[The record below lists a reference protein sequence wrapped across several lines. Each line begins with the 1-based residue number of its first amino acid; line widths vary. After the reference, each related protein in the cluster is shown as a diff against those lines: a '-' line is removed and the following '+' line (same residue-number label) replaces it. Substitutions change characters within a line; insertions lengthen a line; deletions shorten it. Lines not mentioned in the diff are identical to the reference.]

1 MNFPLTKTLTKPLTK
16 PLFEQVVQIGIVVND
31 AKASANCYKDL
42 LGLDDWHFNE
52 VDTSKGK
59 GANFRHGK
67 KAIAAKAMIAWLPLG
82 NVELELIEP
91 RDEISIYA
99 EFLRDKGP
107 GIHHVMFVTPD
118 YDRCVDALI
127 SQNVAVL
134 GSGELQHTRFQLFDT
149 FSDLG
154 LICEIAEGKAL
165 IPDHTGLD

>member
-1 MNFPLTKTLTKPLTK
+1 MHNKPMNK

-31 AKASANCYKDL
+31 ALATAQRYRDL
-42 LGLDDWHFNE
+42 LGLDDWNFNE

-59 GANFRHGK
+59 GANFRHGNR
-67 KAIAAKAMIAWLPLG
+67 AIAAKAMIAWMPLG

-91 RDEISIYA
+91 RDKTSVYA

-127 SQNVAVL
+127 SQHVAVL

-165 IPDHTGLD
+165 IADHIGID